1 MKTTITVM
9 LSEPEK
15 ERLLQI
21 LQNLDLTVDE
31 AVEQFMQWIVDSP
44 TEAEKWLKQK
54 MEVQ

>member
-31 AVEQFMQWIVDSP
+31 AVEQFMQWVVDSP
-44 TEAEKWLKQK
+44 EEAEKWLKQK